1 MAGNKYPIILAHGIA
16 RFDIFT
22 ATVLKRLWLAVV
34 DKSFSPDR
42 LHYFRCIAP
51 FLRAHGF
58 AVYTPNVSFAAP
70 LAVRARDLAGE
81 LRRVL
86 ADSGQAKAHIIGH
99 SMGGLDARAMI
110 VDEGVADKV
119 ASLTT
124 IGVPHWGTTFAEW
137 GFEHGGYEI
146 VKAVSRVLDVTGFED
161 ITPAAAAAFNE
172 RARHAEATNDV
183 VYRIYW
189 AKQDVEMVFSLL
201 QPAWH
206 IIYEREGEND
216 GLVSV
221 WSQQWV
227 PELVGDDGTIK
238 PVYQFVFPL
247 AADHLNQVGWWD
259 LRELRCVPWWRTG
272 IWREKAAFETAVRN
286 TYLQIAQEVAGLEV

>member
-1 MAGNKYPIILAHGIA
+1 MAGNTYPIILAHGIA

-22 ATVLKRLWLAVV
+22 ETILKRLWLAVV

-58 AVYTPNVSFAAP
+58 EVYTPNVSFAAP
-70 LAVRARDLAGE
+70 LAVRAHDLAGE

-86 ADSGQAKAHIIGH
+86 ADSGHRKAHIIGH

-110 VDEGVADKV
+110 VNEDVADKV

-137 GFEHGGYEI
+137 GLAHGGYEF
-146 VKAVSRVLDVTGFED
+146 VKAMSRVLDVTGFED
-161 ITPAAAAAFNE
+161 ITPAAVTAFNE

-183 VYRIYW
+183 VYRVYW
-189 AKQDVEMVFSLL
+189 AKQDVSLVFSLL

-206 IIYEREGEND
+206 IIFEREGEND

-221 WSQQWV
+221 RSQKWV
-227 PELVGDDGTIK
+227 SELVGDDGSVK
-238 PVYQFVFPL
+238 PVDQVAFPIP
-247 AADHLNQVGWWD
+247 ADHLNQVGWWD
-259 LRELRCVPWWRTG
+259 LRELRDDPWWRTG
-272 IWREKAAFETAVRN
+272 IGREKTAFETAVKN
-286 TYLQIAQEVAGLEV
+286 SYLQIAQEVTGLEV